1 MAKSVEINDTT
12 FKEAVLNAKT
22 PVLVDFWAP
31 RCAPCR
37 VIAPVIDDLANEY
50 AGKIGFYRLNVDDNP
65 RTASQFGVMSLPNL
79 MVFKSGK
86 PFSSL
91 VGAHPRHELK
101 EKLEAVL

>member
-1 MAKSVEINDTT
+1 MIKSVEINDNT
-12 FKEAVLNAKT
+12 FKDAVLNAKT

-37 VIAPVIDDLANEY
+37 VIEPVIDDLANEY

-65 RTASQFGVMSLPNL
+65 RTANQFGVMSLPSL

-91 VGAHPRHELK
+91 VGSHTRREMK
-101 EKLEAVL
+101 EKLEAAL